1 MNEKLKIG
9 IIGCGY
15 WGQNL
20 IRNFNNIDEV
30 DLYYICDIDEA
41 KIMQIK
47 TNYPNIKTTIDYQQI
62 LRDPEI
68 NAVVIALPVFKHYQI
83 AKDALLSDKHVLI
96 EKPMT
101 ANIQEAKELIKI
113 ANDKNKILMVDHT
126 FEYSGP
132 INKMKEVIESGELGN
147 IYYIRANWFNLGLLQ
162 PDVNVIWDL
171 ATHIISIIN
180 YVTDSK
186 PQSINANAKP
196 YIRENISE
204 IATINIDF
212 SKGISAFLSVGW
224 LEPRKTREMTII
236 GSKKMLVYDLMN
248 SDEPVKIYDKGVILN
263 ENKIDYTS
271 GEIYSPQIKNIE
283 PLKTMCK
290 HFIDCIRNNK
300 KPRSDGQ
307 SGLNVIK
314 VLEAAEKSLR
324 NRGQEIQIE

>member
-263 ENKIDYTS
+263 ENKIDYKS